1 MLVTLDTIV
10 VHVFIGD
17 GGENP
22 GQGLRNDHL
31 GLPILR
37 LFWHLEFCP
46 ESCPLEKKSDQDVY
60 CLVN

>member
-37 LFWHLEFCP
+37 LFWHL
-46 ESCPLEKKSDQDVY
+46 
-60 CLVN
+60 